1 MSSTDKS
8 CDILQ
13 KWVTEKSRKM
23 IKIQTKKRENN
34 VVMKIK
40 QNINGALEQRAD
52 GDCNVC

>member
-1 MSSTDKS
+1 
-8 CDILQ
+8 
-13 KWVTEKSRKM
+13 M

-40 QNINGALEQRAD
+40 QNINGALEERAD